1 MTNKTAVYNISGL
14 VFHAPRSIFSR
25 IVAIIAVCFIIV
37 SVMSLC
43 LETLPSM
50 QPQECINVTVMELV
64 DGVYT
69 DVTRQVTQ

>member
-1 MTNKTAVYNISGL
+1 MTNITDIYNISGL
-14 VFHAPRSIFSR
+14 VFYVPRSIFSR
-25 IVAIIAVCFIIV
+25 IVAIIAICFIVV

-50 QPQECINVTVMELV
+50 QPQECINVTVTELV

-69 DVTRQVTQ
+69 GVTRQVTQ